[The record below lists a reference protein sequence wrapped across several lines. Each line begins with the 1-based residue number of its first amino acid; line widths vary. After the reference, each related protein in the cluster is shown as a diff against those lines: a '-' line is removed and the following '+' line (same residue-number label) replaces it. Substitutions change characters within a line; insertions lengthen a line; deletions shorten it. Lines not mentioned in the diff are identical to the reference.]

1 MIYYENIMDIYSTS
15 KKKKNDRSEFWANN
29 NLLWVLIKP

>member
-15 KKKKNDRSEFWANN
+15 KKKKKMIEVNFG
-29 NLLWVLIKP
+29 LIIIFYEY

>member
-15 KKKKNDRSEFWANN
+15 KKKKKNDRSEFWANN
-29 NLLWVLIKP
+29 NLL

>member
-15 KKKKNDRSEFWANN
+15 KKKNNRREFWANN
-29 NLLWVLIKP
+29 NLL

>member
-15 KKKKNDRSEFWANN
+15 KKKKNNRREFWAKN
-29 NLLWVLIKP
+29 NLL